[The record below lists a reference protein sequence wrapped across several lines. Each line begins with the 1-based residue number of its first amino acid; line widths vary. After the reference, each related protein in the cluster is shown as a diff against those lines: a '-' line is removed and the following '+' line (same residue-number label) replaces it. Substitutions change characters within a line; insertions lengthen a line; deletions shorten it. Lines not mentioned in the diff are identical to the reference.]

1 MKVKFNT
8 GNFTLNIDGSFN
20 DEQTAA
26 ALENGLRYAV
36 QRDVATGVYI
46 QLAGEKNSKGNLA
59 LPKGFERDSIE
70 FNADN
75 AAAMELAASEAL
87 KKLGDFIV
95 TVVENEGGEGAASPM
110 KRATA
115 LVDSFIGT
123 DMEAPYRAILGL
135 PDGDRDALIAK
146 ANEQGL
152 GIQPPRVKKEN
163 GEKA

>member
-8 GNFTLNIDGSFN
+8 GNFTLNIEGEFN
-20 DEQTAA
+20 EEATKA

-36 QRDVATGVYI
+36 QRDVASKVYVK
-46 QLAGEKNSKGNLA
+46 LAGVENSKGNLA
-59 LPKGFERDSIE
+59 LPKDFERDSIA
-70 FNADN
+70 FDADN
-75 AAAMELAASEAL
+75 AAAMELAASEELA
-87 KKLGDFIV
+87 KLGTF
-95 TVVENEGGEGAASPM
+95 TVSVEENVGGEAAASPM

-123 DMEAPYRAILGL
+123 DMEAAYRQILGL

-152 GIQPPRVKKEN
+152 GIQPPRAKKN
-163 GEKA
+163 GDDKA